1 MSTADLNAAC
11 DLDAAWFT
19 QLAFSTLFNTES
31 NSQHNENGFNG
42 VQMPIGLANIREQS
56 MMRFEGL
63 RKIDVDSQALFPADH
78 FRPADVFGEQFLS
91 HAVYASLFNQHI
103 FQLQRVEKLDFNR
116 CVLGEIQNRFYRN
129 SMPEDFFYNAASWGS
144 KKRQNQI
151 EKFQIDRPRP
161 RVCDFIFIE
170 KREVKRRIL
179 SGNSVPIFDSDF
191 LEEADDPTQAALPLI
206 EEKTERLIERLG
218 ELLVGVTDNK
228 LAKDLLDFTRVLGVV
243 LSCGNADVTSP
254 GYQQFMI
261 DWDSA
266 PQPIQGAT
274 PLQATL
280 WKWLF
285 VNFPDD
291 RSKYFH
297 NADEGEADRH
307 RKTMAR
313 SRRLE
318 GLNTLI
324 GDFMARA
331 QL

>member
-1 MSTADLNAAC
+1 MSATDLGAAC

-19 QLAFSTLFNTES
+19 QLAFSTLFKTES
-31 NSQHNENGFNG
+31 NSQLNENEFDSSGMFIDA
-42 VQMPIGLANIREQS
+42 MSISEQS
-56 MMRFEGL
+56 SKRFKSL
-63 RKIDVDSQALFPADH
+63 RAINVDGQHLYPANHFQPADH
-78 FRPADVFGEQFLS
+78 FGQQFLS

-103 FQLQRVEKLDFNR
+103 SQLQRIEKLDFNR
-116 CVLGEIQNRFYRN
+116 CVLGEIQNSFYRN
-129 SMPEDFFYNAASWGS
+129 SMPEVFFYDAASWGS

-151 EKFQIDRPRP
+151 EKFRIGRPRP
-161 RVCDFIFIE
+161 RICDFIFSE
-170 KREVKRRIL
+170 KKEVKRRIL

-191 LEEADDPTQAALPLI
+191 LEEADDLTQVALPLI
-206 EEKTERLIERLG
+206 EEKIERLIERLD
-218 ELLVGVTDNK
+218 EILVGATDNK

-285 VNFPDD
+285 VNFPND
-291 RSKYFH
+291 RDKYFH
-297 NADEGEADRH
+297 NKGDSNSDINK
-307 RKTMAR
+307 KTKAR

-331 QL
+331 QV

>member
-1 MSTADLNAAC
+1 MSATDSDAAC
-11 DLDAAWFT
+11 DLEAAWFT
-19 QLAFSTLFNTES
+19 QLAFSTLFKTES
-31 NSQHNENGFNG
+31 NSQLNENKFDSSE
-42 VQMPIGLANIREQS
+42 MFIDAMSISEQS
-56 MMRFEGL
+56 SKRFKSL
-63 RKIDVDSQALFPADH
+63 RAINVDGQHLYPANHFQPADY
-78 FRPADVFGEQFLS
+78 FGQQFLS
-91 HAVYASLFNQHI
+91 HAVYASLFDQHI
-103 FQLQRVEKLDFNR
+103 SRLQRVEKLDFNR

-129 SMPEDFFYNAASWGS
+129 SMPEDFFYDAASWGS

-151 EKFQIDRPRP
+151 EKFQIGRPKP
-161 RVCDFIFIE
+161 RVCDFIFSE
-170 KREVKRRIL
+170 KKEVKRRIL

-206 EEKTERLIERLG
+206 EKKTERLIKRLD
-218 ELLVGVTDNK
+218 ELLMGATDNK

-266 PQPIQGAT
+266 PKPIQGAT
-274 PLQATL
+274 SLQATL

-285 VNFPDD
+285 VSFPDD
-291 RSKYFH
+291 RDKYFH
-297 NADEGEADRH
+297 SKGDSNSVINK
-307 RKTMAR
+307 KTKAR

-331 QL
+331 QV